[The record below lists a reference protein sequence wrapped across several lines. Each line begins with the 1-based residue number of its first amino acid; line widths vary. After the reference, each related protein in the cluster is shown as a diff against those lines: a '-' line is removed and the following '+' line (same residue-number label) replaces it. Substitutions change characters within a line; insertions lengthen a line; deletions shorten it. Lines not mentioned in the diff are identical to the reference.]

1 MHSKIASKFIILVI
15 SIFVGNCS
23 WDKNAIDTAWLIS
36 NHSEIKIPNYDFISY
51 NWRKSKLP
59 KVIGFD
65 QSSLWLRT
73 IIPADASG
81 LSSTTKLYYL
91 INPVSFIEEIY
102 LYEVILDNKNND
114 KNLKDFK
121 IVSHQ
126 TAGSIIPVERKYYS
140 KFPYPIFQIEVSPK
154 LDTYIFLSYKSESSL
169 YIEPILFDEEAIQEA
184 VSGLQLHLIIF
195 FTILGI
201 IFLFNFSQYF
211 YTRNTTYLFY
221 IFHITAVTLYQLA
234 YTGLGRIYFWNQ
246 YLEWNRRSLVVLGS
260 LSFIALILFSKR
272 FLSLPTRSFRLNAF
286 SNVFIFF
293 LSLNLLMGFF
303 LPVSISDPLTHI
315 ISLITCIFLFM
326 ACMRIFVL
334 GITIVKFYLVGL
346 ITLLASIFLF
356 NLFAFGIIEWNFLR
370 HSIEFGTLVE
380 LFIFNFAIWARIHS
394 IQNIEEPKNSDSINE
409 IKFVSKSFSRIE
421 NIDSSKVF
429 RDLDILMKEKIFCDE
444 DLTLA
449 RLASFLEIRPDQL
462 SALLN
467 KQMKM
472 NFNEYINQIRIL
484 EVKKE
489 IDLGTNRK
497 ILDIAFSAG
506 FNSKSSFN
514 KVFRDVVGLTPT
526 EYRNQTKRQHL

>member
-1 MHSKIASKFIILVI
+1 
-15 SIFVGNCS
+15 
-23 WDKNAIDTAWLIS
+23 
-36 NHSEIKIPNYDFISY
+36 
-51 NWRKSKLP
+51 
-59 KVIGFD
+59 
-65 QSSLWLRT
+65 
-73 IIPADASG
+73 
-81 LSSTTKLYYL
+81 
-91 INPVSFIEEIY
+91 
-102 LYEVILDNKNND
+102 
-114 KNLKDFK
+114 
-121 IVSHQ
+121 
-126 TAGSIIPVERKYYS
+126 
-140 KFPYPIFQIEVSPK
+140 
-154 LDTYIFLSYKSESSL
+154 
-169 YIEPILFDEEAIQEA
+169 
-184 VSGLQLHLIIF
+184 
-195 FTILGI
+195 
-201 IFLFNFSQYF
+201 
-211 YTRNTTYLFY
+211 
-221 IFHITAVTLYQLA
+221 
-234 YTGLGRIYFWNQ
+234 
-246 YLEWNRRSLVVLGS
+246 
-260 LSFIALILFSKR
+260 
-272 FLSLPTRSFRLNAF
+272 
-286 SNVFIFF
+286 
-293 LSLNLLMGFF
+293 
-303 LPVSISDPLTHI
+303 
-315 ISLITCIFLFM
+315 
-326 ACMRIFVL
+326 MRIFVL

-346 ITLLASIFLF
+346 ITLIASIFLF